1 MCPLNASAK
10 CPPGT
15 TQGLVDECYL
25 LKYDSDTWFQAE
37 ESCIR
42 DGSHLASVA
51 NAFVNG
57 FVSDLPNKV
66 RCSRLK
72 S

>member
-1 MCPLNASAK
+1 M
-10 CPPGT
+10 
-15 TQGLVDECYL
+15 DECYL